1 MKPSRIYFLS
11 ILIFALIFSLFSPL
25 ISASARSEGA
35 AGQPDVQAI
44 DAFLQAQVKANRI
57 PGLAVAV
64 VQGDQVIFQKG
75 YGESAPGKP
84 VTAQT
89 QFYLGSVTKSFTAL
103 AVMKLVEQG
112 KLELDAPVQ
121 KYLPW
126 FRVAPPQGQA
136 VDPQASAP
144 EHNAGARI
152 TVRSLLNHTSGLSE
166 LGDPNPSVYT
176 ASLEEQVRLL
186 SDVHPNAPVSSRF
199 QYYNQ
204 NYRVLGLLMEQVSG
218 QSYGDILKTN
228 VFTPLGMAHST
239 THPADA
245 PALAQ
250 GYTRVFGF
258 ALPRSQVYVPGALP
272 SGYMITTA
280 EDMAQYMLAQL
291 NNRQADGS
299 QLLTPAA
306 LAQMRTPP
314 AGIGS
319 EYGMG
324 WMVLENGN
332 TLAHGGALDNF
343 QSFVALGLKEKV
355 GFVILFNQNSMEN
368 MLFENTA
375 IRDGMLNL
383 LNGKPAQPV
392 QYGWIGWILLA
403 LAAADLLNQLRL
415 FRRLPHWVQKTARQP
430 RLWLW
435 MKVGIGI
442 LFPLTVI
449 FGVPPLV
456 HALQGGAAN
465 WIEPMKLMPDLIAW
479 LLLGMGLN
487 LVRSGI
493 QAFILVRSQAAH
505 GSYGTT

>member
-1 MKPSRIYFLS
+1 MKPTRIFFLS
-11 ILIFALIFSLFSPL
+11 ILIFALIFSLFSPS
-25 ISASARSEGA
+25 ISARARSESAAA
-35 AGQPDVQAI
+35 AGRPDVQAI
-44 DAFLQAQVKANRI
+44 DAYLQAQVKANRI

-75 YGESAPGKP
+75 YGEAAPGKP
-84 VTAQT
+84 VTPQT

-126 FRVAPPQGQA
+126 FRVTPSVPGDANI
-136 VDPQASAP
+136 S
-144 EHNAGARI
+144 
-152 TVRSLLNHTSGLSE
+152 VRNLLNHTSGLSE
-166 LGDPNPSVYT
+166 QGDPNASAYT

-186 SDVHPNAPVSSRF
+186 SYVHPTAPVGSRF

-204 NYRVLGLLMEQVSG
+204 NYRVLGLLLEQVSG
-218 QSYGDILKTN
+218 QSYGDLLKTSI
-228 VFTPLGMAHST
+228 FTPLGMAHSA

-258 ALPRSQVYVPGALP
+258 PLAQSQIYIPGALP
-272 SGYMITTA
+272 SGYLITTA
-280 EDMAQYMLAQL
+280 EDMAQYLLAQL
-291 NNRQADGS
+291 NNRQANGS
-299 QLLTPAA
+299 PLLQPAA

-324 WMVLENGN
+324 WIVTENGN
-332 TLAHGGALDNF
+332 TLAHGGALDHF
-343 QSFVALGLKEKV
+343 QSFVALGLKEEI
-355 GFVILFNQNSMEN
+355 GFVILFNQNSLEN
-368 MLFENTA
+368 MLLENAA
-375 IRDGMLNL
+375 ITEGMLNL
-383 LNGKPAQPV
+383 LNGKTAQPV
-392 QYGWIGWILLA
+392 SYAWMDWVLLA

-415 FRRLPHWVQKTARQP
+415 FRGLPHWVQKTAKQP

-435 MKVGIGI
+435 VKVMVGI
-442 LFPLTVI
+442 LFPLAVI

-456 HALQGGAAN
+456 HALQGGSAN
-465 WIEPMKLMPDLIAW
+465 WLEPMKLMPDLTVW

-487 LVRSGI
+487 LVRSCI
-493 QAFILVRSQAAH
+493 QAFCLVRSQA
-505 GSYGTT
+505 TR